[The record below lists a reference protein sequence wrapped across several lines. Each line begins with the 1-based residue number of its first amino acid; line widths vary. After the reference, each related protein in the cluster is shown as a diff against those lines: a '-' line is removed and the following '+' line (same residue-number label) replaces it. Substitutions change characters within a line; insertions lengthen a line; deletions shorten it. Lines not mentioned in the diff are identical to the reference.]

1 LVREA
6 LIEQNQKAQTQI
18 DEEKNKNKRYEQI
31 LQDKDADINKL
42 RDDLQFTQ
50 TELAQEREERKGLS
64 SELAS
69 IRQILDRR
77 DKDEDKKRVQQKF
90 IIIGVVFPFVL
101 LLLVWIVILTEFA
114 NLILYAGIFTG
125 GFLVIWSWLFDYLG
139 KKNLYISDTRSFKV
153 FHSLIKWI
161 LSILG
166 VILIG
171 IMTNALYDWL
181 KIAFTQFIGQQKP

>member
-1 LVREA
+1 M
-6 LIEQNQKAQTQI
+6 
-18 DEEKNKNKRYEQI
+18 
-31 LQDKDADINKL
+31 